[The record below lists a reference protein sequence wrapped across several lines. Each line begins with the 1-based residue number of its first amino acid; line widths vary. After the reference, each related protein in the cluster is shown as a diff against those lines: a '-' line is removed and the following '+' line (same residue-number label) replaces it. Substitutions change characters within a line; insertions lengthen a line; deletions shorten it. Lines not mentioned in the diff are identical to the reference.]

1 MTYIDE
7 MMKELCPDG
16 VEWKELGDPE
26 VAKLSRGKVMSKQF
40 LEENKGEFPVYSSQ
54 TANNGEIGRI
64 SSFDFDGEYITWTTD
79 GANAGT
85 VFYRQGQFSITN
97 VCGIVDIKCK
107 ELLPKFVYYFL
118 TITTKKHVSSG
129 MGNPKLMSNVMAKIK
144 IPLPPLEIQE
154 EIVKILDKFTEYVT
168 ELTAEL
174 TLRQQQYSFYRD
186 KLLSF
191 DEDSSGGANN
201 KVYTVQ
207 WKTLGEVCD
216 VRDGTHDS
224 PEKKNFGK
232 YLITSKNI
240 KCGSVTFENAYCISD
255 EDFELINKRS
265 KVDVDDLLFTM
276 IGTVGEIAHIT
287 DEPDFAIKNVGLIK
301 TRDRI
306 LARYLFHYL
315 QSSVAKKY
323 IADNKSKG
331 SQVFLALGKIRNFPI
346 PYVPSDIQSRIVQVL
361 DNFDTVCNDL
371 NIGLPKEIELRQKQ
385 YEFFRDKLL
394 TFTAEGV
401 YTDSTVQYRQDL
413 IRLLTWAFG
422 PIRVELGAVCDVV
435 RGNGLQKKDFVDSG
449 IPCIHYGQIYTY
461 YGLATDKTKS
471 FVSPQLAR
479 KLKKAGYGDVVV
491 ATTSENDEDLCK
503 SVVWLGKEQCCISG
517 DSLVLTHEQSGKY
530 LAYAMRTD
538 DFHKQKEKLIT
549 GTKVRRVSP
558 ANLSRIQIILPNLDQ
573 QKHIVSILDRFDTLT
588 TNLVQ
593 GLPAEIEQRQK
604 QYEYWRDLLLNFP

>member
-16 VEWKELGDPE
+16 VEWKELGDLE

-54 TANNGEIGRI
+54 TANNGEIGKI

-85 VFYRQGQFSITN
+85 VFYRQGKFSITN
-97 VCGIVDIKCK
+97 VCGLVDIQNDK
-107 ELLPKFVYYFL
+107 LLTKFVYYYL
-118 TITTKKHVSSG
+118 TITTKKYVSSG

-144 IPLPPLEIQE
+144 VPIPPLEIQQ
-154 EIVKILDKFTEYVT
+154 EIVQILDKFTEYVT

-174 TLRQQQYSFYRD
+174 TLRQKQYNYFRD
-186 KLLSF
+186 YLLNF
-191 DEDSSGGANN
+191 NNDSSGGANN

-207 WKTLGEVCD
+207 WKTLGEVLVKGRGTKVTAGQMKELHKDGAPIRIFAGGKTFAD
-216 VRDGTHDS
+216 VDYGDI
-224 PEKKNFGK
+224 PEKDIHHEEAVIVKSRG
-232 YLITSKNI
+232 II
-240 KCGSVTFENAYCISD
+240 
-255 EDFELINKRS
+255 DFEYYTKPFSFKNEFWS
-265 KVDVDDLLFTM
+265 YSSDNEDVNL
-276 IGTVGEIAHIT
+276 
-287 DEPDFAIKNVGLIK
+287 
-301 TRDRI
+301 
-306 LARYLFHYL
+306 RYVYHYL
-315 QSSVAKKY
+315 NH
-323 IADNKSKG
+323 NKSYFQHIASNMQMPQISSNDTEKY
-331 SQVFLALGKIRNFPI
+331 KIPL
-346 PYVPSDIQSRIVQVL
+346 PDKTVQSRIVQVL

-371 NIGLPKEIELRQKQ
+371 SIGLPKEIELRQKQ

-401 YTDSTVQYRQDL
+401 YTDSTVQYSTVQYRQDL
-413 IRLLTWAFG
+413 IRLLTWVFG

-435 RGNGLQKKDFVDSG
+435 RGNGLQKKDFVGSG

-461 YGLATDKTKS
+461 YGLATDETKS
-471 FVSPQLAR
+471 FVSPQLAQ

-558 ANLSRIQIILPNLDQ
+558 ANLSRIQLILPPLDQ
-573 QKHIVSILDRFDTLT
+573 QKHIASILDRFDTLT
-588 TNLVQ
+588 TDLSQ

-604 QYEYWRDLLLNFP
+604 QYEYWRDQLLQF

>member
-7 MMKELCPDG
+7 MVKELCPDG
-16 VEWKELGDPE
+16 VEWKELGE
-26 VAKLSRGKVMSKQF
+26 VAEIGTGKNNTNEQVEDGKYPFYVRSKDIKRINSYLF
-40 LEENKGEFPVYSSQ
+40 DEEAVIIPGEGGI
-54 TANNGEIGRI
+54 GEIFHYVNGRY
-64 SSFDFDGEYITWTTD
+64 GLHQR
-79 GANAGT
+79 A
-85 VFYRQGQFSITN
+85 YRIH
-97 VCGIVDIKCK
+97 VVDDRVDTRFI
-107 ELLPKFVYYFL
+107 YYFL
-118 TITTKKHVSSG
+118 QTSFKQFILKKAVSATVSSIRKP
-129 MGNPKLMSNVMAKIK
+129 MIEKFL
-144 IPLPPLEIQE
+144 IPIPPLEIQQ

-401 YTDSTVQYRQDL
+401 YTDSTVQYSTVQTR
-413 IRLLTWAFG
+413 
-422 PIRVELGAVCDVV
+422 
-435 RGNGLQKKDFVDSG
+435 
-449 IPCIHYGQIYTY
+449 
-461 YGLATDKTKS
+461 
-471 FVSPQLAR
+471 
-479 KLKKAGYGDVVV
+479 
-491 ATTSENDEDLCK
+491 
-503 SVVWLGKEQCCISG
+503 
-517 DSLVLTHEQSGKY
+517 
-530 LAYAMRTD
+530 
-538 DFHKQKEKLIT
+538 
-549 GTKVRRVSP
+549 
-558 ANLSRIQIILPNLDQ
+558 PN
-573 QKHIVSILDRFDTLT
+573 
-588 TNLVQ
+588 
-593 GLPAEIEQRQK
+593 
-604 QYEYWRDLLLNFP
+604 

>member
-7 MMKELCPDG
+7 MIKELCPDG
-16 VEWKELGDPE
+16 VELREIDKCVDTVNSPIKLKRKDYHKEGAIAVVDQGEDFIAGYIDTDKFLPQSEYVIFGDHSE
-26 VAKLSRGKVMSKQF
+26 HIKF
-40 LEENKGEFPVYSSQ
+40 IDFPFVQ
-54 TANNGEIGRI
+54 GA
-64 SSFDFDGEYITWTTD
+64 DGLKILKTKD
-79 GANAGT
+79 
-85 VFYRQGQFSITN
+85 
-97 VCGIVDIKCK
+97 GIVPKYLYYCFCNFYHK
-107 ELLPKFVYYFL
+107 EGSYKRHWSSAK
-118 TITTKKHVSSG
+118 TTLVPIPHE
-129 MGNPKLMSNVMAKIK
+129 KIQK
-144 IPLPPLEIQE
+144 
-154 EIVKILDKFTEYVT
+154 EIVQILDKFTEYVT

-174 TLRQQQYSFYRD
+174 TLRQKQYNYFRD
-186 KLLSF
+186 YLLNF
-191 DEDSSGGANN
+191 DNDSSGGANN

-224 PEKKNFGK
+224 PKKKNFGK

-240 KCGSVTFENAYCISD
+240 KCGSVIFENAYYISD

-276 IGTVGEIAHIT
+276 IGTVGEIAHII

-346 PYVPSDIQSRIVQVL
+346 PYVPSDIQSRIVHVL

-401 YTDSTVQYRQDL
+401 YTDSTVQTRPD
-413 IRLLTWAFG
+413 
-422 PIRVELGAVCDVV
+422 
-435 RGNGLQKKDFVDSG
+435 
-449 IPCIHYGQIYTY
+449 
-461 YGLATDKTKS
+461 
-471 FVSPQLAR
+471 
-479 KLKKAGYGDVVV
+479 
-491 ATTSENDEDLCK
+491 
-503 SVVWLGKEQCCISG
+503 
-517 DSLVLTHEQSGKY
+517 
-530 LAYAMRTD
+530 
-538 DFHKQKEKLIT
+538 
-549 GTKVRRVSP
+549 
-558 ANLSRIQIILPNLDQ
+558 
-573 QKHIVSILDRFDTLT
+573 
-588 TNLVQ
+588 
-593 GLPAEIEQRQK
+593 
-604 QYEYWRDLLLNFP
+604 